1 MKDIENPQ
9 ENDSMYKSFI
19 EQSEQ
24 GVMLLQGNPAKIIY
38 ANPAMTK
45 LSGYSREELQAF
57 TLEDMIRLTHPDD
70 VDLAFGNLES
80 DLRGEGES
88 SHFVYRAIRKDGSI
102 RWAEVNSTLIQH
114 QGQPA
119 LLVSYLDISK
129 RTAIEKALE
138 ESEVKYRTLVENMQD
153 GIAILQDDVI
163 VFANTALGNI
173 LGFSKEELEGLNFA
187 NMIAPESRT
196 IVAERYKKRI
206 AGVHV
211 PNEYDIFALHKDGSK
226 RLLRLK
232 AATIEYEGKPAVVST
247 ISDVTEKKKMELAHK
262 ESEEKYRTLVENMQD
277 GVAIAQDGN
286 LEFVNNKLS
295 EILGY
300 STNELLGKPFLTL
313 IAPQDKAYVAERYQK
328 VVAGEGIDQTIDVQV
343 ISKGGTFPYVRLNGT
358 FIEYQGRPAV
368 LVTIIDIT
376 ERKRIELALEE
387 SELKY
392 RTLIESM
399 MDGIAIHQDGKI
411 IFTNNA
417 SSRIL
422 GYSVDE
428 LEGIEFIKLIAPDD
442 RDMISQF
449 YHKRLLGD
457 KIPDE
462 YEVRGLHKDG
472 TQPILSIRVAMIE
485 YGGRPAVAAII
496 RDVTLQREA
505 ENTLRLVQYSIDH
518 TSDPVFW
525 IDKDGNFVYTNE
537 AARTYLGYTTNEISN
552 ITVWDVYPEFSTER
566 GPEMLAR
573 VKEKGSAV
581 YEVMIKDK
589 HEKLMPVEVTAS
601 YLVFE
606 GRELFFTYVKDIR
619 ERKETEMALKKSA
632 EELRATKDRALLY
645 LDIMG
650 HDIRNKLQGMML
662 ASQLALIGND
672 SDEVAEAMAIQE
684 KTIETI
690 QSLITRVKSLEE
702 MINEPLIQREIAPVL
717 DTVIAQLKEQHPSV
731 KIEMDIPS
739 IKMMISSD
747 SFLETLIM
755 NILDNAVEHNPND
768 SPSIWIK
775 ISNDDLGVTLSI
787 ADNGQ
792 GISHSRKLELL
803 DPNRRYG
810 GIALHQSKFI
820 AEKYGGHIEISDRIP
835 EKQDEGAMFRIWIP
849 RFSPQ

>member
-1 MKDIENPQ
+1 MKDIEKSQ
-9 ENDSMYKSFI
+9 ENDSMYKSFV

-24 GVMLLQGNPAKIIY
+24 GVMLLQGNPAKIVY

-70 VDLAFGNLES
+70 VDLVFGNLES
-80 DLRGEGES
+80 DLDGEGGPS
-88 SHFVYRAIRKDGSI
+88 YFVYRAIHKDGSI
-102 RWAEVNSTLIQH
+102 RWAEVTSTMIQH

-153 GIAILQDDVI
+153 GIAILQDDMI
-163 VFANTALGNI
+163 VFANNALGNI
-173 LGFSKEELEGLNFA
+173 LGFSKEELEGVNFTK
-187 NMIAPESRT
+187 MIAPESRT
-196 IVAERYKKRI
+196 IVAERYRNRI
-206 AGVHV
+206 EGISV
-211 PNEYDIFALHKDGSK
+211 PKEYDIFALHKDGSK

-232 AATIEYEGKPAVVST
+232 ADTIEYDGKPAVVST
-247 ISDVTEKKKMELAHK
+247 ITDVTEQKKMELALK

-286 LEFVNNKLS
+286 LEFINSKLS

-300 STNELLGKPFLTL
+300 PPNELLGKPFLTL

-328 VVAGEGIDQTIDVQV
+328 VIIGEGIDQTIDVQV
-343 ISKGGTFPYVRLNGT
+343 INKNGTFPYVRLNGT
-358 FIEYQGRPAV
+358 SIEYQGRPAV
-368 LVTIIDIT
+368 LVTIVDIT

-399 MDGIAIHQDGKI
+399 IDGIAIHQDGKI
-411 IFTNNA
+411 VFTNQA
-417 SSRIL
+417 FARIL

-428 LEGIEFIKLIAPDD
+428 LEGIEVIDLIVPED
-442 RDMISQF
+442 RNVVMETLR
-449 YHKRLLGD
+449 KRRAGENILL
-457 KIPDE
+457 E
-462 YEVRGLHKDG
+462 HEVRGLHKDG
-472 TQPILSIRVAMIE
+472 QLPILNIRGAVIE
-485 YGGRPAVAAII
+485 YEGRSATVAIV

-525 IDKDGNFVYTNE
+525 IDEDGKFVYTNE
-537 AARTYLGYTTNEISN
+537 AARTYIGYTTDEISN
-552 ITVWDVYPEFSTER
+552 ITVWDISPEFSTER
-566 GPEMLAR
+566 GPEMLAQ
-573 VKEKGSAV
+573 VKEEGSAV
-581 YEVMIKDK
+581 YEVMIRDK
-589 HEKLMPVEVTAS
+589 YEKLMPVEVTAS

-619 ERKETEMALKKSA
+619 ERKETEMALKRSA

-672 SDEVAEAMAIQE
+672 NDEVAEAMAIQE
-684 KTIETI
+684 KSIETI
-690 QSLITRVKSLEE
+690 QSLISRVKSLEE
-702 MINEPLIQREIAPVL
+702 MLNEPLVQREIVAVL

-731 KIEMDIPS
+731 KIQMDIPS
-739 IKMMISSD
+739 MQMMISSD

-755 NILDNAVEHNPND
+755 NILDNAVEHNENEI
-768 SPSIWIK
+768 PSIWINM
-775 ISNDDLGVTLSI
+775 SHDDLGVTLSI
-787 ADNGQ
+787 SDNGP
-792 GISHSRKLELL
+792 GISDGRKLELL

-820 AEKYGGHIEISDRIP
+820 AEKYRGRIEISDRIP

-849 RFSPQ
+849 RFVA